1 MSKAYKRVLLCNQEP
16 AVLHRDIARAF
27 IDAGIPIAQ
36 MVTDSGWQLDG
47 EDIPTKLGRKRD
59 ISSGLRRLWTW
70 FVFSMQ
76 AMWMMIKNRRG
87 FGLLVTNP
95 PLVPWIAPLAKF
107 LFGFRYGV
115 IMYDLYPDV
124 MVSAGMLAE
133 GSITHRFLKWINGI
147 SLRNADVIIT
157 LGRGMK
163 RTTEAYLDPDK
174 PTPVH
179 VVHNWVDTEEIRPI
193 QRDQNS
199 FAQAHGLV
207 GKFVV
212 MYSGNWSPTH
222 GLDLV
227 IELADELRDKKNIR
241 FMLIGDGGCKAE
253 IEADIERRGLT
264 NVKTLPYQ
272 SQEVFRSSVASADC
286 QIISLDKQYYGI
298 SMPSKTY
305 SALSAGCALLAIT
318 PEGTELEAIVTEH
331 DCGRRIPARDLDSL
345 REAVLG
351 YYNDSELLTRHKANA
366 RKLVE
371 DQINAASCT
380 SQYVDIV
387 RPLVSVDTDLR

>member
-1 MSKAYKRVLLCNQEP
+1 M
-16 AVLHRDIARAF
+16 LHRDIARAF

-47 EDIPTKLGRKRD
+47 DDIPTKLGRKRD
-59 ISSGLRRLWTW
+59 IRSSLRRLWTW

-76 AMWMMIKNRRG
+76 ALRMMIKHRKG

-95 PLVPWIAPLAKF
+95 PFVPWLAPVAKF
-107 LFGFRYGV
+107 FFGFRYGV
-115 IMYDLYPDV
+115 IVYDLYPDI
-124 MVSAGMLAE
+124 MVSLGLLKMNGL
-133 GSITHRFLKWINGI
+133 GHRLFRWINAI
-147 SLRNADVIIT
+147 SLRNAEVIIT

-163 RTTEAYLDPDK
+163 RTTEAYLNPK
-174 PTPVH
+174 KQVPIH
-179 VVHNWVDTEEIRPI
+179 VVHNWVDIDEIRPI
-193 QRDQNS
+193 DKDQNP
-199 FAQAHGLV
+199 FAQVHGLV
-207 GKFVV
+207 DKFVV

-222 GLDLV
+222 GLDLIV
-227 IELADELRDKKNIR
+227 ELADQLSDREDIL

-253 IEADIERRGLT
+253 IEADIKRRNLS
-264 NVKTLPYQ
+264 NVQTLPYQ
-272 SQEVFRSSVASADC
+272 SQEVFRNSIASADC
-286 QIISLDKQYYGI
+286 QIISLDKQFYGI

-371 DQINAASCT
+371 EQINSSACT

>member
-1 MSKAYKRVLLCNQEP
+1 MSKAYKRVLLSNQEP

-36 MVTDSGWQLDG
+36 MVTDTGWQLDD
-47 EDIPTKLGRKRD
+47 ENIPTKLGRKRD

-76 AMWMMIKNRRG
+76 AFWMMIKNRKG

-95 PLVPWIAPLAKF
+95 PLVPWIAPLAKW

-133 GSITHRFLKWINGI
+133 GSLTHRLFKWVNGV
-147 SLRNADVIIT
+147 SLRNAEVIIT

-163 RTTEAYLDPDK
+163 KTTEACLGLDK
-174 PTPVH
+174 KTPIH
-179 VVHNWVDTEEIRPI
+179 VVHNWVDIDEIRPI
-193 QRDQNS
+193 AKGQNT
-199 FAQAHGLV
+199 FAQAHDLV
-207 GKFVV
+207 DKFVV

-227 IELADELRDKKNIR
+227 IELADELSDREDLQ
-241 FMLIGDGGCKAE
+241 FMLIGDGVGKAD
-253 IEADIERRGLT
+253 ILADIERRGLT
-264 NVKTLPYQ
+264 NVKTLPYL
-272 SQEVFRSSVASADC
+272 SQEVFRSSIASADC

-305 SALSAGCALLAIT
+305 TALSAGCALLAIT

-331 DCGRRIPARDLDSL
+331 DCGRRIPARDIDAL
-345 REAVLG
+345 RDAVLG
-351 YYNDSELLTRHKANA
+351 YYNDRELLARHKANA
-366 RKLVE
+366 RKLVDE
-371 DQINAASCT
+371 KINATSCT
-380 SQYVDIV
+380 GRYVDII
-387 RPLVSVDTDLR
+387 RPFL